1 MATQQTVMKKCANKW
16 SSGADQMGR
25 TYRTHMK
32 KCLRQKKGVGAKAAS
47 AAKRSTSA
55 KRTKDPCANQCDQVV
70 QKRVAN
76 GDRTPRATMKAS
88 CLRKCREKGPAAAAH
103 SGAVASAP
111 AVVKRDVK
119 ALCNRYCIGKP
130 DKPGC
135 ERQCNDGQVGP
146 GRLAA
151 KLVEQKAGTPVSLM
165 NRFLKHKVRAER
177 KMAGAARRAAQAVKQ
192 AVRRGAPQ
200 RGDWGRVES
209 ARKTI
214 GRRPR

>member
-1 MATQQTVMKKCANKW
+1 MATQQNAMKKCAKQW
-16 SSGADQMGR
+16 SSGAELGR

-32 KCLRQKKGVGAKAAS
+32 KCLRAKKDGGAKAAP
-47 AAKRSTSA
+47 ARSGGA
-55 KRTKDPCANQCDQVV
+55 RRAKDPCAVQCATVV
-70 QKRVAN
+70 QRRIDN

-88 CLRKCREKGPAAAAH
+88 CLRKCHEKGPAAAAH
-103 SGAVASAP
+103 SGAAASAP

-119 ALCNRYCIGKP
+119 ALCNRYCVGKP

-135 ERQCNDGQVGP
+135 ERQCNDGQIGP

-151 KLVEQKAGTPVSLM
+151 KLVEQKPGAPASLM
-165 NRFLKHKVRAER
+165 NRLLKHKMRAEQ
-177 KMAGAARRAAQAVKQ
+177 KAKGAARRAGLAVKQ
-192 AVRRGAPQ
+192 TVRRGFAP
-200 RGDWGRVES
+200 GDWGRVES

>member
-1 MATQQTVMKKCANKW
+1 MATQQTVMKKCAKQW
-16 SSGADQMGR
+16 SSGADPMGR

-32 KCLRQKKGVGAKAAS
+32 KCLRVKKDGAAP
-47 AAKRSTSA
+47 AAKSSSSA
-55 KRTKDPCANQCDQVV
+55 KRTKDPCAAQCTTVV
-70 QKRVAN
+70 QKRIDN
-76 GDRTPRATMKAS
+76 GDRTPRAAMKAS
-88 CLRKCREKGPAAAAH
+88 CLRKCHEKGPAAAAH
-103 SGAVASAP
+103 SGAAASAP

-119 ALCNRYCIGKP
+119 ALCNRYCVGKP

-151 KLVEQKAGTPVSLM
+151 KLVEQKPGAPASLM
-165 NRFLKHKVRAER
+165 NRLLKHKVKAEQ
-177 KMAGAARRAAQAVKQ
+177 KAKGAARKASLVVRQAA
-192 AVRRGAPQ
+192 RRGVT
-200 RGDWGRVES
+200 RGDWRSVES